1 MEHLKLSDGEWKL
14 MKMLWAGQPQ
24 TLAELVTALDADTR
38 WSRATIFMMLKRLIA
53 KGAVTMDDSGKFQK
67 YSAAITY
74 SDVEPEETES
84 FLSKVYGG
92 SVGMMVSNL
101 VGRGAL
107 SEQEIQELKAILD
120 AAEKQEDP
128 HAERSFDRFRADC
141 SRAVGAGDIQKPRAE
156 ADALCALA
164 GRAFET
170 LLAGN
175 TGFSAGFSGRGRG
188 SSGAERRA
196 ARADCTGDSATR
208 TNRDETANT
217 CAATGFPGTRNCET
231 GCKAVDDGTDS
242 SNCLVQRQRIART
255 LAVRRVGG
263 VYDSAAPRPA
273 FSRQARRNVHLCF
286 RRGQIAVPCR
296 SDSGSL
302 PDGRRAEERHD

>member
-14 MKMLWAGQPQ
+14 MKTLLGAAGADAGR
-24 TLAELVTALDADTR
+24 TGRTALDADTG

-120 AAEKQEDP
+120 AAEK
-128 HAERSFDRFRADC
+128 
-141 SRAVGAGDIQKPRAE
+141 
-156 ADALCALA
+156 
-164 GRAFET
+164 
-170 LLAGN
+170 
-175 TGFSAGFSGRGRG
+175 
-188 SSGAERRA
+188 
-196 ARADCTGDSATR
+196 
-208 TNRDETANT
+208 
-217 CAATGFPGTRNCET
+217 
-231 GCKAVDDGTDS
+231 
-242 SNCLVQRQRIART
+242 
-255 LAVRRVGG
+255 
-263 VYDSAAPRPA
+263 
-273 FSRQARRNVHLCF
+273 
-286 RRGQIAVPCR
+286 
-296 SDSGSL
+296 
-302 PDGRRAEERHD
+302 